1 MDRLDKTN
9 LPRHI
14 AIIMDGNGRWAQNHS
29 LGRIA
34 GHRKGAE
41 SVRNIVEACR
51 KIGISYLTLYAFSSE
66 NWSRPEREVRALM
79 TLLERY
85 LKSEVKVMLKN
96 NIRLLAIG
104 DTGALPESVRTILRD
119 TIEKTAGNTAMTL
132 ILALNYGSHDEILGA
147 VRQMLDE
154 ARQGKI
160 RPSDVTLERFA
171 QYLFTKGI
179 PNPDLLI
186 RTSGEY
192 RLSNFLLWQMAYTE
206 FYFTDTLW
214 PDFREEQLIEAILE
228 FQRRETTFRSDKRP
242 GAEEAM
248 MASSHIKRWIT
259 GIIAVPILFSIIYF
273 STEVIFAGFVVVV
286 TVVAVLEYNRLVF
299 GVGNGWKSRRCFCL
313 ESSCRLQPPWPA
325 RERSLPL
332 PSCRPSWSSSCTFS
346 A

>member
-66 NWSRPEREVRALM
+66 NWSRPDREVRALM

-85 LKSEVKVMLKN
+85 LKSEVKIMLKN

-104 DTGALPESVRTILRD
+104 DTGALPEKVRTILRD
-119 TIEKTAGNTAMTL
+119 TIGQTAGNTAMTL

-147 VRQMLDE
+147 VRKLIDE
-154 ARQGKI
+154 ARQGTI
-160 RPSDVTLERFA
+160 RASDVTIERFA
-171 QYLFTKGI
+171 GYLSTKGI
-179 PNPDLLI
+179 PDPDLLI

-206 FYFTDTLW
+206 FYFTDILW
-214 PDFREEQLIEAILE
+214 PDFREEQLIEAI
-228 FQRRETTFRSDKRP
+228 S
-242 GAEEAM
+242 
-248 MASSHIKRWIT
+248 
-259 GIIAVPILFSIIYF
+259 
-273 STEVIFAGFVVVV
+273 
-286 TVVAVLEYNRLVF
+286 EYQ
-299 GVGNGWKSRRCFCL
+299 K
-313 ESSCRLQPPWPA
+313 
-325 RERSLPL
+325 RERRFGLTSDQVQ
-332 PSCRPSWSSSCTFS
+332 RK

>member
-1 MDRLDKTN
+1 MDQLDKTN

-66 NWSRPEREVRALM
+66 NWSRPEREIRALM

-85 LKSEVKVMLKN
+85 LKSEIKVMLKN
-96 NIRLLAIG
+96 NIRLMAIG
-104 DTGALPESVRTILRD
+104 DTGALPQTVRTILKD

-147 VRQMLDE
+147 VRRMVDE

-160 RPSDVTLERFA
+160 SAADVTQERFA
-171 QYLFTKGI
+171 DSLFTKGV
-179 PNPDLLI
+179 PDPDLLI

-206 FYFTDTLW
+206 FYFTDILW
-214 PDFREEQLIEAILE
+214 PDFREEQLIEAI
-228 FQRRETTFRSDKRP
+228 
-242 GAEEAM
+242 
-248 MASSHIKRWIT
+248 
-259 GIIAVPILFSIIYF
+259 V
-273 STEVIFAGFVVVV
+273 
-286 TVVAVLEYNRLVF
+286 EYQ
-299 GVGNGWKSRRCFCL
+299 K
-313 ESSCRLQPPWPA
+313 
-325 RERSLPL
+325 RERRFGLTSDQVQ
-332 PSCRPSWSSSCTFS
+332 RKT
-346 A
+346 

>member
-104 DTGALPESVRTILRD
+104 DTGALPEKVRTILRD
-119 TIEKTAGNTAMTL
+119 TIGQTAGNTAMTL

-147 VRQMLDE
+147 VRKLIDE
-154 ARQGKI
+154 ARQGTI
-160 RPSDVTLERFA
+160 RASDVTLERFA
-171 QYLFTKGI
+171 GYLSTKGV
-179 PNPDLLI
+179 PDPDLLI

-206 FYFTDTLW
+206 FYFTDILW
-214 PDFREEQLIEAILE
+214 PDFREEQLIEAI
-228 FQRRETTFRSDKRP
+228 S
-242 GAEEAM
+242 
-248 MASSHIKRWIT
+248 
-259 GIIAVPILFSIIYF
+259 
-273 STEVIFAGFVVVV
+273 
-286 TVVAVLEYNRLVF
+286 EYQ
-299 GVGNGWKSRRCFCL
+299 K
-313 ESSCRLQPPWPA
+313 
-325 RERSLPL
+325 RERRFGLTSDQVQ
-332 PSCRPSWSSSCTFS
+332 RK

>member
-1 MDRLDKTN
+1 MDQLDKTN

-66 NWSRPEREVRALM
+66 NWSRPQREVRALM

-85 LKSEVKVMLKN
+85 LKSEVKVMMKN
-96 NIRLLAIG
+96 HIRLLAIG
-104 DTGALPESVRTILRD
+104 DTGALPEKVRTILRD
-119 TIEKTAGNTAMTL
+119 TIAQTAGNTAMTL

-147 VRQMLDE
+147 VRRMVDE
-154 ARQGKI
+154 ARQGRI
-160 RPSDVTLERFA
+160 GAQDVTLERFA
-171 QYLFTKGI
+171 GNLFTRGI
-179 PNPDLLI
+179 PDPDLLI

-214 PDFREEQLIEAILE
+214 PDFREEQLLEAL
-228 FQRRETTFRSDKRP
+228 
-242 GAEEAM
+242 
-248 MASSHIKRWIT
+248 
-259 GIIAVPILFSIIYF
+259 V
-273 STEVIFAGFVVVV
+273 
-286 TVVAVLEYNRLVF
+286 EYQ
-299 GVGNGWKSRRCFCL
+299 K
-313 ESSCRLQPPWPA
+313 
-325 RERSLPL
+325 RERRFGLTSDQVKRK
-332 PSCRPSWSSSCTFS
+332 S
-346 A
+346 

>member
-104 DTGALPESVRTILRD
+104 DTGALPEKVRTILRD
-119 TIEKTAGNTAMTL
+119 TIGQTAGNTAMTL

-147 VRQMLDE
+147 VRKLIDE
-154 ARQGKI
+154 ARQGTI
-160 RPSDVTLERFA
+160 RESDVTLERFA
-171 QYLFTKGI
+171 GYLSTKGI
-179 PNPDLLI
+179 PDPDLLI

-206 FYFTDTLW
+206 FYFTDILW
-214 PDFREEQLIEAILE
+214 PDFREEQLIEAI
-228 FQRRETTFRSDKRP
+228 S
-242 GAEEAM
+242 
-248 MASSHIKRWIT
+248 
-259 GIIAVPILFSIIYF
+259 
-273 STEVIFAGFVVVV
+273 
-286 TVVAVLEYNRLVF
+286 EYQ
-299 GVGNGWKSRRCFCL
+299 K
-313 ESSCRLQPPWPA
+313 
-325 RERSLPL
+325 RERRFGLTSDQVQ
-332 PSCRPSWSSSCTFS
+332 RK

>member
-104 DTGALPESVRTILRD
+104 DTGALPEKVRTILRD
-119 TIEKTAGNTAMTL
+119 TIGQTAGNTAMTL

-147 VRQMLDE
+147 VRKLIDE
-154 ARQGKI
+154 ARQGTI
-160 RPSDVTLERFA
+160 RASDVTLERFA
-171 QYLFTKGI
+171 GYLSTKGV
-179 PNPDLLI
+179 PDPDLLI

-206 FYFTDTLW
+206 FYFTEILW
-214 PDFREEQLIEAILE
+214 PDFREEQLIEAI
-228 FQRRETTFRSDKRP
+228 S
-242 GAEEAM
+242 
-248 MASSHIKRWIT
+248 
-259 GIIAVPILFSIIYF
+259 
-273 STEVIFAGFVVVV
+273 
-286 TVVAVLEYNRLVF
+286 EYQ
-299 GVGNGWKSRRCFCL
+299 K
-313 ESSCRLQPPWPA
+313 
-325 RERSLPL
+325 RERRFGLTSDQVQ
-332 PSCRPSWSSSCTFS
+332 RK
-346 A
+346 AR

>member
-1 MDRLDKTN
+1 MDQLDKTN

-85 LKSEVKVMLKN
+85 LKSEVKVMMKN
-96 NIRLLAIG
+96 NIRLLTIG
-104 DTGALPESVRTILRD
+104 DTGALPEKVRTILRD
-119 TIEKTAGNTAMTL
+119 TIGQTAGNTAMTL

-147 VRQMLDE
+147 VRKMVDE
-154 ARQGKI
+154 ARQGNI
-160 RPSDVTLERFA
+160 GAADVTLERFA
-171 QYLFTKGI
+171 DGLFTRGI
-179 PNPDLLI
+179 PDPDLLI

-206 FYFTDTLW
+206 FYFTDILW
-214 PDFREEQLIEAILE
+214 PDFREEQLIEAI
-228 FQRRETTFRSDKRP
+228 
-242 GAEEAM
+242 
-248 MASSHIKRWIT
+248 I
-259 GIIAVPILFSIIYF
+259 
-273 STEVIFAGFVVVV
+273 
-286 TVVAVLEYNRLVF
+286 EYQ
-299 GVGNGWKSRRCFCL
+299 K
-313 ESSCRLQPPWPA
+313 
-325 RERSLPL
+325 RERRFGLTSDQVQ
-332 PSCRPSWSSSCTFS
+332 RK

>member
-85 LKSEVKVMLKN
+85 LRSEVKVMLKN

-104 DTGALPESVRTILRD
+104 DTEALPEKVRAVLRD
-119 TIEKTAGNTAMTL
+119 AIEKTAGNTAMTL

-147 VRQMLDE
+147 VRKLIDE

-160 RPSDVTLERFA
+160 RASDITLERFVG
-171 QYLFTKGI
+171 YLSTRGI
-179 PNPDLLI
+179 PDPDLLI

-214 PDFREEQLIEAILE
+214 PDF
-228 FQRRETTFRSDKRP
+228 
-242 GAEEAM
+242 
-248 MASSHIKRWIT
+248 
-259 GIIAVPILFSIIYF
+259 
-273 STEVIFAGFVVVV
+273 
-286 TVVAVLEYNRLVF
+286 
-299 GVGNGWKSRRCFCL
+299 
-313 ESSCRLQPPWPA
+313 
-325 RERSLPL
+325 
-332 PSCRPSWSSSCTFS
+332 
-346 A
+346 

>member
-14 AIIMDGNGRWAQNHS
+14 AIIMDGNGRWAQKHS

-104 DTGALPESVRTILRD
+104 DTGALPEKVRAILRD

-147 VRQMLDE
+147 VRKLIDE
-154 ARQGKI
+154 ACQGKI
-160 RPSDVTLERFA
+160 RAADVTLERFA
-171 QYLFTKGI
+171 GYLSTGGI
-179 PNPDLLI
+179 PDPDVLI

-206 FYFTDTLW
+206 FYFTDILW
-214 PDFREEQLIEAILE
+214 PDFREEQLIEAI
-228 FQRRETTFRSDKRP
+228 S
-242 GAEEAM
+242 
-248 MASSHIKRWIT
+248 
-259 GIIAVPILFSIIYF
+259 
-273 STEVIFAGFVVVV
+273 
-286 TVVAVLEYNRLVF
+286 EYQ
-299 GVGNGWKSRRCFCL
+299 K
-313 ESSCRLQPPWPA
+313 
-325 RERSLPL
+325 RERRFGLTSDQVQKK
-332 PSCRPSWSSSCTFS
+332 

>member
-1 MDRLDKTN
+1 MDRIDKSN

-41 SVRNIVEACR
+41 SVRNIVESCR

-104 DTGALPESVRTILRD
+104 DTGALPEKVRTILRD
-119 TIEKTAGNTAMTL
+119 TIEETAGNTAMTL
-132 ILALNYGSHDEILGA
+132 VLALNYGSHDEILGA
-147 VRQMLDE
+147 VRKLIDE
-154 ARQGKI
+154 ARQGNI
-160 RPSDVTLERFA
+160 TASDVTLERFA
-171 QYLFTKGI
+171 GYLFTRGI
-179 PNPDLLI
+179 PDPDLLI

-206 FYFTDTLW
+206 FYFTDILW
-214 PDFREEQLIEAILE
+214 PDFREEQLIEAI
-228 FQRRETTFRSDKRP
+228 S
-242 GAEEAM
+242 
-248 MASSHIKRWIT
+248 
-259 GIIAVPILFSIIYF
+259 
-273 STEVIFAGFVVVV
+273 
-286 TVVAVLEYNRLVF
+286 EYQ
-299 GVGNGWKSRRCFCL
+299 K
-313 ESSCRLQPPWPA
+313 
-325 RERSLPL
+325 RERRFGLTSDQVQ
-332 PSCRPSWSSSCTFS
+332 RKT
-346 A
+346 

>member
-1 MDRLDKTN
+1 MDQLDKTN

-85 LKSEVKVMLKN
+85 LKSEVKVMMKN
-96 NIRLLAIG
+96 NIRLLTIG
-104 DTGALPESVRTILRD
+104 DTDALPEKVRTILRD
-119 TIEKTAGNTAMTL
+119 TIGQTAANTAMTL
-132 ILALNYGSHDEILGA
+132 ILALNYGSHDETLGA
-147 VRQMLDE
+147 AKKMVAE
-154 ARQGKI
+154 ALQGKI
-160 RPSDVTLERFA
+160 GAADVTMERFA
-171 QYLFTKGI
+171 DGLFTRGI
-179 PNPDLLI
+179 PDPDLLI

-206 FYFTDTLW
+206 FYFTDILW
-214 PDFREEQLIEAILE
+214 PDFREEQLIEAI
-228 FQRRETTFRSDKRP
+228 
-242 GAEEAM
+242 
-248 MASSHIKRWIT
+248 I
-259 GIIAVPILFSIIYF
+259 
-273 STEVIFAGFVVVV
+273 
-286 TVVAVLEYNRLVF
+286 EYQ
-299 GVGNGWKSRRCFCL
+299 K
-313 ESSCRLQPPWPA
+313 
-325 RERSLPL
+325 RERRFGLTSDQVQKK
-332 PSCRPSWSSSCTFS
+332 

>member
-85 LKSEVKVMLKN
+85 LRSEVKVMLKN

-104 DTGALPESVRTILRD
+104 DTEALPEKVRAVLRD
-119 TIEKTAGNTAMTL
+119 AIEKTAGNTAMTL
-132 ILALNYGSHDEILGA
+132 VLALNYGSHDEILGA
-147 VRQMLDE
+147 VKKLIEE

-160 RPSDVTLERFA
+160 RASDVTLERFA
-171 QYLFTKGI
+171 GYLSTKGI
-179 PNPDLLI
+179 PDPDLLI

-214 PDFREEQLIEAILE
+214 PDFREEQLVEAISGY
-228 FQRRETTFRSDKRP
+228 QK
-242 GAEEAM
+242 
-248 MASSHIKRWIT
+248 
-259 GIIAVPILFSIIYF
+259 
-273 STEVIFAGFVVVV
+273 
-286 TVVAVLEYNRLVF
+286 
-299 GVGNGWKSRRCFCL
+299 
-313 ESSCRLQPPWPA
+313 
-325 RERSLPL
+325 RERRFGLTSDQVQK
-332 PSCRPSWSSSCTFS
+332 R

>member
-14 AIIMDGNGRWAQNHS
+14 AIIMDGNGRWAQKHS

-85 LKSEVKVMLKN
+85 LKTEVKVMLKN

-104 DTGALPESVRTILRD
+104 DTGALPQKVRAILQD
-119 TIEKTAGNTAMTL
+119 TIENTAGNTAMTL

-147 VRQMLDE
+147 VRKLIDE
-154 ARQGKI
+154 ACQGNI
-160 RPSDVTLERFA
+160 RASDVTLERFA
-171 QYLFTKGI
+171 GCLSTGGI
-179 PNPDLLI
+179 PDPDMLI

-206 FYFTDTLW
+206 FYFTDILW
-214 PDFREEQLIEAILE
+214 PDFREEQLIEAI
-228 FQRRETTFRSDKRP
+228 S
-242 GAEEAM
+242 
-248 MASSHIKRWIT
+248 
-259 GIIAVPILFSIIYF
+259 
-273 STEVIFAGFVVVV
+273 
-286 TVVAVLEYNRLVF
+286 EYQ
-299 GVGNGWKSRRCFCL
+299 K
-313 ESSCRLQPPWPA
+313 
-325 RERSLPL
+325 RERRFGLTSDQVQKK
-332 PSCRPSWSSSCTFS
+332 